1 LPGIDKKNYFNMFGF
16 LEIDG
21 YEPGDSD
28 KLGSKGRFSAR
39 IQKFRDRNA
48 REKRQWK
55 SYRDRLETY
64 PTRLANYEERQEQTD
79 KKLRK
84 PRKPSPP
91 LAPTMR
97 FIPPV
102 IEHHFWWLT
111 HNILAHTL
119 IGLIPVKWFFDFH
132 DWTSKK
138 LNAQ

>member
-1 LPGIDKKNYFNMFGF
+1 MFGF
-16 LEIDG
+16 LPEDG
-21 YEPGDSD
+21 FLEGESD
-28 KLGSKGRFSAR
+28 KLGSKGRFTKR

-48 REKRQWK
+48 SEKRRWK
-55 SYRDRLETY
+55 NYRNRVDSYPIRLK
-64 PTRLANYEERQEQTD
+64 NYEERQEMTN
-79 KKLRK
+79 KRLRK
-84 PRKPSPP
+84 PREPQPP
-91 LAPTMR
+91 LVPTAR
-97 FIPPV
+97 LIPPV